1 MQGESVTLIFRK
13 GINMPDCP
21 ILLGFGMGKYAH
33 VSARL
38 HLEQRR
44 TDVGPVPLR
53 LGADKIGSN
62 GGGGNSSATKPSR
75 AILSLDKFIADLDGR
90 KYFAPG
96 GAPRDNWDVVY
107 GKTVDEAWDKAFE
120 KDSSISLQVRDYQV
134 TLVKEVIR
142 NIKWPA
148 EMDRARQRTKE
159 AVENMLR
166 GMQNLPPDTKR
177 RAVDDAVLLASLMV
191 LKNSGA
197 VIPDTLYNIM
207 VDIKEIWD
215 SGFGRYT
222 IVNGKHLIYSIRTE
236 EPSEEVVM
244 QEQSS

>member
-1 MQGESVTLIFRK
+1 
-13 GINMPDCP
+13 
-21 ILLGFGMGKYAH
+21 MGRYAE

-44 TDVGPVPLR
+44 TGPSPIALR
-53 LGADKIGSN
+53 QDKNRPESS
-62 GGGGNSSATKPSR
+62 GGGGSGPTTVPSKTT
-75 AILSLDKFIADLDGR
+75 LSLDKFIADLERR

-96 GAPRDNWDVVY
+96 GAPRDSWDVVY
-107 GKTVDEAWDKAFE
+107 GKTVDGAWDKAFE

-142 NIKWPA
+142 STKWPA
-148 EMDRARQRTKE
+148 EMDKARQRTKE
-159 AVENMLR
+159 VVEKGLR
-166 GMQNLPPDTKR
+166 GIQNLPPDTRK
-177 RAVDDAVLLASLMV
+177 RAVEDAVLLASLMV

-197 VIPDTLYNIM
+197 VIPDTLYNVM

-222 IVNGKHLIYSIRTE
+222 IVNGKHLIYGIRTE